1 MAVDIREKIQKLLA
15 LSESSNE
22 HEAYAALM
30 KARELI
36 AKNKLDERDF
46 EKKEE
51 KQVIKTMSIQGLSF
65 SMRRDP
71 WVQYLA
77 QVVSE
82 NYCCKTFFEMKKRT
96 RYVNFSGL
104 SEDVD
109 ICTDV
114 FRYALECARSGI
126 EKEKRKYFKSS
137 TKEKTLISD
146 SYGCGFVKGL
156 NEAFIKQN
164 QENER
169 DWGLILKCPKE
180 VSDFIDNLT
189 ETIKPNCKKG
199 VDESI
204 FNNGYAEGKQ
214 FTTRK
219 QLGEENAK
227 IERSQII

>member
-51 KQVIKTMSIQGLSF
+51 KKVIKTMSIQGLSF
-65 SMRRDP
+65 SMRRD
-71 WVQYLA
+71 

-82 NYCCKTFFEMKKRT
+82 NYCCKVFFEMKKRT

-126 EKEKRKYFKSS
+126 EKEKRKYYKA
-137 TKEKTLISD
+137 TAKEKSTISD

-180 VSDFIDNLT
+180 VSNFIDNLT
-189 ETIKPNCKKG
+189 ETINTNCKKG

-204 FNNGYAEGKQ
+204 YQDGYAEGKQ

-219 QLGEENAK
+219 KLGEENGK
-227 IERSQII
+227 IE

>member
-137 TKEKTLISD
+137 IKEKTLISD

-180 VSDFIDNLT
+180 VSDFIDNIT
-189 ETIKPNCKKG
+189 ETVNTKCKKD

-219 QLGEENAK
+219 QLGEENVK
-227 IERSQII
+227 IERS